1 MTGVEIL
8 SEKIIYCSNL
18 PWYFSL
24 IFIILAVFCVIVA
37 IIMADDYIPV
47 SIICLV
53 LFIAFL
59 SQILYSFTTD
69 YNNIDYIT
77 YKVTIDDSV
86 SMNEFLDK
94 YEILDQD
101 GKIYTIKEKE

>member
-24 IFIILAVFCVIVA
+24 IFIILAGCCSIIA
-37 IIMADDYIPV
+37 ITLADDYFPV
-47 SIICLV
+47 SLVCFVLCVACLWQV
-53 LFIAFL
+53 F
-59 SQILYSFTTD
+59 YSLKPD
-69 YNNIDYIT
+69 YNNIDYIE

-86 SMNEFLDK
+86 AMNEFTDN
-94 YEILDQD
+94 YVILEQD
-101 GKIYTIKEKE
+101 GLIYTVKEKE